1 VFDLIVKPML
11 VAGMEGK
18 DTTETAST
26 PPKLTSVVLV
36 AEDNPGVRQLIRV
49 TLEAFGCMVITAA
62 DGDEAL
68 ALSRG
73 FQGRITLLVADF
85 DMPKMN
91 GVELIEQLALE
102 RPNTA
107 SLLMSGALIRVC
119 PDQPVLQKPFGLAQ
133 LTEAVQ
139 SLLNRQHTT

>member
-1 VFDLIVKPML
+1 ML
-11 VAGMEGK
+11 VAGMEEK
-18 DTTETAST
+18 DTTETASIH
-26 PPKLTSVVLV
+26 PKVTSVVLV
-36 AEDNPGVRQLIRV
+36 AEDNPGVRQLIQV
-49 TLEAFGCMVITAA
+49 TLEAFGCIVISAS

-68 ALSRG
+68 TLSRG
-73 FQGRITLLVADF
+73 FQGRINLLVADF

-107 SLLMSGALIRVC
+107 SLLMSGAPISVF
-119 PDQPVLQKPFGLAQ
+119 PTQPVLQKPFGLAQ
-133 LTEAVQ
+133 FTEAVQ